1 MTFFLIKAVALA
13 DFYPSAL
20 EIPKSFLIPEALLGP
35 NLLGLT

>member
-1 MTFFLIKAVALA
+1 MTFFLIKAVTLV
-13 DFYPSAL
+13 DFYPSL